1 MMQSERGKPKVVKGL
16 KLGTPTFGFTLVWF
30 FLKWILRI
38 YSGKMMVELHKVGF
52 TSFRGRTTK
61 KINIFP

>member
-30 FLKWILRI
+30 FFEMDLTDLFWKDDGGA
-38 YSGKMMVELHKVGF
+38 S
-52 TSFRGRTTK
+52 
-61 KINIFP
+61 